1 MYPQAQPDM
10 ISPSRK
16 CLSHA
21 QLIED
26 EKCMSPTPTTDCRY
40 LKASQLGLLAQHVI
54 GELQISNFC
63 DLPNEVLTK
72 PIDDL
77 TSVVAEKERK
87 KEFG

>member
-26 EKCMSPTPTTDCRY
+26 EKYMSPTPTTDRR
-40 LKASQLGLLAQHVI
+40 LKATQLGLLAQRRATD
-54 GELQISNFC
+54 F
-63 DLPNEVLTK
+63 
-72 PIDDL
+72 
-77 TSVVAEKERK
+77 
-87 KEFG
+87 